1 MPSIEITIG
10 GQKYVLKGEEAETH
24 LQDVAELVRRKIENI
39 KKKAPELSFQKAT
52 MLAAFDFASEA
63 IKGKKKAADYRSA
76 ILTKASQLLERV
88 QSQIETQ
95 A

>member
-10 GQKYVLKGEEAETH
+10 GQKYVLKGDESEAH

-39 KKKAPELSFQKAT
+39 RKKVPDLSFQKAT
-52 MLAAFDFASEA
+52 MLAAFDFASDA

-76 ILTKASQLLERV
+76 VLTKASQILDKV
-88 QSQIETQ
+88 QGAI
-95 A
+95 